1 MTRKRISTTT
11 TSDPVRVALALGGN
25 LGPVEEHFDRA
36 LGILA
41 AHLSEIRVAPIYRTP
56 AVSPIPQP
64 DYLNGALVA
73 RSPTL
78 DAEALLA
85 LCQAIE
91 RSVGRR
97 RGASGERW
105 GPRPLDLD
113 LLWFGHRVSPRPEI
127 TLPHPRLAERR
138 FVLQPLADLIPD
150 ELVPG
155 TGRTVRELLDRL
167 PPEAI
172 ERI

>member
-1 MTRKRISTTT
+1 M
-11 TSDPVRVALALGGN
+11 
-25 LGPVEEHFDRA
+25 
-36 LGILA
+36 
-41 AHLSEIRVAPIYRTP
+41 APIYRTP

-64 DYLNGALVA
+64 DYLNSALVA
-73 RSPTL
+73 RSPSPF
-78 DAEALLA
+78 DAESLLA

-97 RGASGERW
+97 RGDRREHREHRERW

-113 LLWFGHRVSPRPEI
+113 LLWFGDRISGRPEI

-150 ELVPG
+150 VQVPQA
-155 TGRTVRELLDRL
+155 GRTVRELLARL
-167 PPEAI
+167 PAGAI
-172 ERI
+172 ERV